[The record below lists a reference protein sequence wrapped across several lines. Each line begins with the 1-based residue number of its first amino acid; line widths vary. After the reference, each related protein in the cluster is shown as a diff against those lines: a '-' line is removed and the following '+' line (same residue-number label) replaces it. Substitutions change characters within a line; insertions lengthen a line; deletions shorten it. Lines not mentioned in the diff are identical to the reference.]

1 MIGDPVTEESNR
13 RDAKPVNLYA
23 AARHDA
29 APETPASA
37 DDRAFTFD

>member
-13 RDAKPVNLYA
+13 RDAEPVNLYA
-23 AARHDA
+23 AAHDT

-37 DDRAFTFD
+37 Q